1 MKKEIHFMEMIL
13 QQNKIKNHK
22 LVVDLQVE
30 KQIAHR
36 NKKNKAFKGIIIAGT
51 VLSTLPLLLILFY
64 IFKQGITAINW
75 DFFTNLPKP
84 VGETGG
90 GVSNA
95 LVGSILIL
103 LVSCV
108 LAIPVGIVIGIYLS
122 EVAKSRL
129 AYYCRL
135 AVDVLQGIPSIVI
148 GIIIYEWIVRPMG
161 GFSAF
166 SGSVALALMMLPSII
181 KSTEE
186 TLKLLPESLKEASL
200 ALGVPYYKTVLKIIV
215 PTGISGITTGV
226 ILSIARVIGE
236 TAPLFF
242 TAFGNPFMSTNIFKP
257 ISSLPLIIF
266 NYATS
271 PYNDWHQLAWGA
283 SMLLILMIL
292 ILNLITK
299 IVQRKWK
306 VQF

>member
-1 MKKEIHFMEMIL
+1 MQI
-13 QQNKIKNHK
+13 
-22 LVVDLQVE
+22 E

-36 NKKNKAFKGIIIAGT
+36 NKKNKIFKGIIIAGT
-51 VLSTLPLLLILFY
+51 VISTLPLLLILFY

-95 LVGSILIL
+95 LVGTILIL

-122 EVAKSRL
+122 EVAKSKL
-129 AYYCRL
+129 SYYCRL

-166 SGSVALALMMLPSII
+166 SGSVALALMMLPSIV

-200 ALGVPYYKTVLKIIV
+200 ALGVPYYKT
-215 PTGISGITTGV
+215 
-226 ILSIARVIGE
+226 
-236 TAPLFF
+236 F
-242 TAFGNPFMSTNIFKP
+242 
-257 ISSLPLIIF
+257 
-266 NYATS
+266 
-271 PYNDWHQLAWGA
+271 
-283 SMLLILMIL
+283 
-292 ILNLITK
+292 
-299 IVQRKWK
+299 
-306 VQF
+306 

>member
-1 MKKEIHFMEMIL
+1 MEMIL
-13 QQNKIKNHK
+13 QQNKIMNNK
-22 LVVDLQVE
+22 LFVDLQIE

-51 VLSTLPLLLILFY
+51 IISTLPLLLILFY

-90 GVSNA
+90 GVANA

-108 LAIPVGIVIGIYLS
+108 LAIPIGIVIGIYLS

-166 SGSVALALMMLPSII
+166 SGSVALALMMLPSIV

-200 ALGVPYYKTVLKIIV
+200 ALGVPYYKTILKIIV
-215 PTGISGITTGV
+215 PTGLGGIMTGV

-236 TAPLFF
+236 TAPLLF

-292 ILNLITK
+292 ILNIISK

>member
-1 MKKEIHFMEMIL
+1 MEMIL

-103 LVSCV
+103 LVSSI

-236 TAPLFF
+236 TAPLLF

>member
-1 MKKEIHFMEMIL
+1 MEMIL
-13 QQNKIKNHK
+13 QENKIRNNK
-22 LVVDLQVE
+22 LFADLQIE
-30 KQIAHR
+30 KEIAHR

-51 VLSTLPLLLILFY
+51 IISTLPLLLILFY

-108 LAIPVGIVIGIYLS
+108 LAIPVGIIIGIYLS
-122 EVAKSRL
+122 EATKSRL

-166 SGSVALALMMLPSII
+166 SGSVALALMMLPSIV

-200 ALGVPYYKTVLKIIV
+200 ALGVPYYKTILKIIV
-215 PTGISGITTGV
+215 PTGLGGIMTGV

-236 TAPLFF
+236 TAPLLF

-257 ISSLPLIIF
+257 MSSLPLIIF

-292 ILNLITK
+292 ILNIITK

>member
-1 MKKEIHFMEMIL
+1 EMIL
-13 QQNKIKNHK
+13 KQNKIMNNK
-22 LVVDLQVE
+22 LLVDLQIE
-30 KQIAHR
+30 KQIVRR
-36 NKKNKAFKGIIIAGT
+36 NKKNKIFKGIIIAGT
-51 VLSTLPLLLILFY
+51 IISTLPLLLILFY

-90 GVSNA
+90 GVANA

-108 LAIPVGIVIGIYLS
+108 LAIPIGIIIGIYLS

-129 AYYCRL
+129 AYFSRL

-166 SGSVALALMMLPSII
+166 SGSVALALMMLPSIV

-200 ALGVPYYKTVLKIIV
+200 ALGVPYYKTILKIIV
-215 PTGISGITTGV
+215 PTGIGGIMTGV
-226 ILSIARVIGE
+226 ILSISRVIGE
-236 TAPLFF
+236 TAPLLF

-292 ILNLITK
+292 ILNIITK

>member
-1 MKKEIHFMEMIL
+1 MEMVLEAELAKKKKLTQSRLASKHIGL
-13 QQNKIKNHK
+13 RNRKN
-22 LVVDLQVE
+22 
-30 KQIAHR
+30 R
-36 NKKNKAFKGIIIAGT
+36 FFKGVIIAAT
-51 VLSTLPLLLILFY
+51 VVSTFPLLLILFY
-64 IFKQGITAINW
+64 IFRQGIASMNW
-75 DFFTNLPKP
+75 HFLTNLPKP

-108 LAIPVGIVIGIYLS
+108 IAIPLGIVIGIYLS
-122 EVAKSRL
+122 EEKKSKL
-129 AYYCRL
+129 GYYCRL

-148 GIIIYEWIVRPMG
+148 GIIIYEWVVRPMG
-161 GFSAF
+161 GFSAL
-166 SGSVALALMMLPSII
+166 SGSVALSLMMLPSII

-200 ALGVPYYKTVLKIIV
+200 ALGVPYYKTILRVIV
-215 PTGISGITTGV
+215 PSGLSGILTGV

-236 TAPLFF
+236 TAPLLF
-242 TAFGNPFMSTNIFKP
+242 TAFGNPFMTTNILKP
-257 ISSLPLIIF
+257 MSSLPLIIF

-283 SMLLILMIL
+283 SMVLILMIL
-292 ILNLITK
+292 ILNIVTK
-299 IVQRKWK
+299 IIQRKWK

>member
-1 MKKEIHFMEMIL
+1 MIL
-13 QQNKIKNHK
+13 QEKTTIKNN
-22 LVVDLQVE
+22 LSVDKQIE
-30 KQIAHR
+30 KQIAGR
-36 NKKNKAFKGIIIAGT
+36 NRKNKTFKGVIIAGT
-51 VLSTLPLLLILFY
+51 IISTLPLLLILFY
-64 IFKQGITAINW
+64 IFRQGISALDW
-75 DFFTNLPKP
+75 HFLTNLPKP

-90 GVSNA
+90 GVANA
-95 LVGSILIL
+95 LVGSIMIL
-103 LVSCV
+103 LVSCIF
-108 LAIPVGIVIGIYLS
+108 AIPMGIIIGIYLS
-122 EVAKSRL
+122 EATKSKL
-129 AYYCRL
+129 AYYSRL

-148 GIIIYEWIVRPMG
+148 GIIIYEWVVRPMG

-166 SGSVALALMMLPSII
+166 SGSMALTLMMLPSII

-186 TLKLLPESLKEASL
+186 TLKLLPHSLKEASL
-200 ALGVPYYKTVLKIIV
+200 ALGVPYYKTILKVVV
-215 PTGISGITTGV
+215 PTGISGITTGI

-236 TAPLFF
+236 TAPLLF

-257 ISSLPLIIF
+257 MSSLPLIIF

-283 SMLLILMIL
+283 SLLLILMIL
-292 ILNLITK
+292 FLNIITK

>member
-1 MKKEIHFMEMIL
+1 MEIILEKKIPSNTKEF
-13 QQNKIKNHK
+13 QDK
-22 LVVDLQVE
+22 LIE
-30 KQIAHR
+30 KQIARR
-36 NKKNKAFKGIIIAGT
+36 NSKNKLFKGVIIAGT
-51 VLSTLPLLLILFY
+51 IISTLPLLLILFY
-64 IFKQGITAINW
+64 IFRQGIAAINW
-75 DFFTNLPKP
+75 NFLTNLPKP

-95 LVGSILIL
+95 LVGSIIIL
-103 LVSCV
+103 LVSCIV
-108 LAIPVGIVIGIYLS
+108 AIPAGIIIGIYLS
-122 EVAKSRL
+122 EETKSKL

-166 SGSVALALMMLPSII
+166 SGSLALAMMMLPIVI
-181 KSTEE
+181 RSTEQ
-186 TLKLLPESLKEASL
+186 TLKLLPESLKEAALS
-200 ALGVPYYKTVLKIIV
+200 LGVPYHRVILKVIV

-226 ILSIARVIGE
+226 ILSISRVIGE
-236 TAPLFF
+236 TAPLLF
-242 TAFGNPFMSTNIFKP
+242 TSFGNPFMSTNIFKP
-257 ISSLPLIIF
+257 MSSLPLIIF

-271 PYNDWHQLAWGA
+271 PYEEWHQLAWGA

-292 ILNLITK
+292 FLNIITK

>member
-1 MKKEIHFMEMIL
+1 MNNKLFADLEI
-13 QQNKIKNHK
+13 
-22 LVVDLQVE
+22 E

-51 VLSTLPLLLILFY
+51 IISTLPLLLILFY

-90 GVSNA
+90 GVANA
-95 LVGSILIL
+95 LVGSVLIL

-108 LAIPVGIVIGIYLS
+108 LAIPVGIIIGIYLS
-122 EVAKSRL
+122 EATKSRL

-166 SGSVALALMMLPSII
+166 SGSVALALMMLPAIV

-200 ALGVPYYKTVLKIIV
+200 ALGVPYYKTILKIIV
-215 PTGISGITTGV
+215 PTGLGGIMTGV

-236 TAPLFF
+236 TAPLLF

-257 ISSLPLIIF
+257 MSSLPLIIF

-292 ILNLITK
+292 ILNIITK

>member
-1 MKKEIHFMEMIL
+1 MENTLEKEITTAKKSS
-13 QQNKIKNHK
+13 QDK
-22 LVVDLQVE
+22 LIG
-30 KQIAHR
+30 KQIDRR
-36 NKKNKAFKGIIIAGT
+36 NNKNKVFKGVIIAGT
-51 VLSTLPLLLILFY
+51 IISTLPLLLILFY

-75 DFFTNLPKP
+75 HFLTNLPKP

-90 GVSNA
+90 GVANA
-95 LVGSILIL
+95 LVGSIMIL
-103 LVSCV
+103 LVSCI
-108 LAIPVGIVIGIYLS
+108 LAIPIGIIIGIYLS
-122 EVAKSRL
+122 EETKSRL

-148 GIIIYEWIVRPMG
+148 GIIIYEWVVRPMG

-166 SGSVALALMMLPSII
+166 SGSMALALMMLPSII

-186 TLKLLPESLKEASL
+186 TLKLLPGSLKEASL
-200 ALGVPYYKTVLKIIV
+200 ALGVPYYKTILKIIV

-226 ILSIARVIGE
+226 ILSISRVIGE
-236 TAPLFF
+236 TAPLLF
-242 TAFGNPFMSTNIFKP
+242 TAFGSPFMSTDIFKP
-257 ISSLPLIIF
+257 MSSLPLIIF

-271 PYNDWHQLAWGA
+271 PYEDWHQLAWGA

-292 ILNLITK
+292 FLNIITK

>member
-1 MKKEIHFMEMIL
+1 MEMIL
-13 QQNKIKNHK
+13 QQNKIMNNK
-22 LVVDLQVE
+22 LFVDRQIE

-51 VLSTLPLLLILFY
+51 IISTLPLLLILFY

-90 GVSNA
+90 GVANA

-166 SGSVALALMMLPSII
+166 SGSVALALMMLPSIV

-200 ALGVPYYKTVLKIIV
+200 ALGVPYYKTILKIIV
-215 PTGISGITTGV
+215 PTGLGGIMTGV

-236 TAPLFF
+236 TAPLLF

-292 ILNLITK
+292 ILNIITK

>member
-1 MKKEIHFMEMIL
+1 MEMVL
-13 QQNKIKNHK
+13 EAELEKKKK
-22 LVVDLQVE
+22 LSQSRLAD
-30 KQIAHR
+30 KHIGRR
-36 NKKNKAFKGIIIAGT
+36 NKKNIFFKGLIVTAT
-51 VLSTLPLLLILFY
+51 VISTLPLLFILFY
-64 IFKQGITAINW
+64 IFKQGVGALNW
-75 DFFTNLPKP
+75 HFLTHLPNP
-84 VGETGG
+84 VGEPGG

-95 LVGSILIL
+95 LVGSIMIL

-108 LAIPVGIVIGIYLS
+108 IAIPIGIVIGIYLS
-122 EVAKSRL
+122 EEKRSRL
-129 AYYCRL
+129 GYYCRL

-148 GIIIYEWIVRPMG
+148 GIIIYEWVVRPMG
-161 GFSAF
+161 GFSAL

-200 ALGVPYYKTVLKIIV
+200 ALGVPYYKTIMKVIV
-215 PTGISGITTGV
+215 PTGLSGILTGV

-236 TAPLFF
+236 TAPLLF
-242 TAFGNPFMSTNIFKP
+242 TAFGNPFMSTNILKP
-257 ISSLPLIIF
+257 MSSLPLIIF

-283 SMLLILMIL
+283 SMVLILMIL
-292 ILNLITK
+292 ILNIISK

>member
-1 MKKEIHFMEMIL
+1 MEMIL
-13 QQNKIKNHK
+13 QQNKIMNNK
-22 LVVDLQVE
+22 LFVDLQIE
-30 KQIAHR
+30 KQIVHR
-36 NKKNKAFKGIIIAGT
+36 NKKNKVFKGIIIAGT
-51 VLSTLPLLLILFY
+51 IISTLPLLLILFY

-90 GVSNA
+90 GVANA

-108 LAIPVGIVIGIYLS
+108 LAIPVGIIIGIYLS

-135 AVDVLQGIPSIVI
+135 SVDVLQGIPSIVI

-200 ALGVPYYKTVLKIIV
+200 ALGVPYYKTILKIIV
-215 PTGISGITTGV
+215 PTGISGIMTGV

-236 TAPLFF
+236 TAPLLF
-242 TAFGNPFMSTNIFKP
+242 TAFGNPFMNTNIFKP
-257 ISSLPLIIF
+257 MSSLPLIIF

-292 ILNLITK
+292 ILNIITK

>member
-1 MKKEIHFMEMIL
+1 MQI
-13 QQNKIKNHK
+13 
-22 LVVDLQVE
+22 E
-30 KQIAHR
+30 KQIAKR
-36 NKKNKAFKGIIIAGT
+36 NKKNKIFKGVIIAGT
-51 VLSTLPLLLILFY
+51 VISTLPLLLILFY

-75 DFFTNLPKP
+75 EFFTNLPKP

-90 GVSNA
+90 GVANA

-108 LAIPVGIVIGIYLS
+108 IAIPVGIIIGIYLS

-200 ALGVPYYKTVLKIIV
+200 ALGVPYYKTILKIII
-215 PTGISGITTGV
+215 PSGLSGIMTGV

-236 TAPLFF
+236 TAPLLF
-242 TAFGNPFMSTNIFKP
+242 TAFGNPFMSTDIFKP
-257 ISSLPLIIF
+257 MSSLPLIIF

-271 PYNDWHQLAWGA
+271 PYSDWHQLAWGA

-292 ILNLITK
+292 ILNIITK

>member
-1 MKKEIHFMEMIL
+1 MQI
-13 QQNKIKNHK
+13 
-22 LVVDLQVE
+22 E
-30 KQIAHR
+30 KQIAYR

-51 VLSTLPLLLILFY
+51 IISTLPLLLILFY
-64 IFKQGITAINW
+64 IFNQGITAINW

-95 LVGSILIL
+95 LVGTILIL

-108 LAIPVGIVIGIYLS
+108 LAIPVGIIIGIYLS

-166 SGSVALALMMLPSII
+166 SGSVALALMMLPSIV

-200 ALGVPYYKTVLKIIV
+200 ALGVPYYKTILKIIV
-215 PTGISGITTGV
+215 PTGLSGIMTGV

-236 TAPLFF
+236 TAPLLF
-242 TAFGNPFMSTNIFKP
+242 TAFGNPFMNTNILKP
-257 ISSLPLIIF
+257 MSSLPLIIF

-292 ILNLITK
+292 ILNIITK

>member
-1 MKKEIHFMEMIL
+1 MEMVLEAELAKKKKLTQSRLASKHIGL
-13 QQNKIKNHK
+13 RNRKN
-22 LVVDLQVE
+22 
-30 KQIAHR
+30 R
-36 NKKNKAFKGIIIAGT
+36 FFKGVIIAAT
-51 VLSTLPLLLILFY
+51 VVSTFPLLLILFY
-64 IFKQGITAINW
+64 IFRQGIASMNW
-75 DFFTNLPKP
+75 HFLTNLPKP

-108 LAIPVGIVIGIYLS
+108 IAIPLGIVIGIYLS
-122 EVAKSRL
+122 EEKKSKL
-129 AYYCRL
+129 GYYCRL

-148 GIIIYEWIVRPMG
+148 GIIIYEWVVRPMG
-161 GFSAF
+161 GFSAL
-166 SGSVALALMMLPSII
+166 SGSVALSLMMLPSII

-200 ALGVPYYKTVLKIIV
+200 ALGVPYYKTILRVIV
-215 PTGISGITTGV
+215 PSGLSGILTGV

-236 TAPLFF
+236 TAPLLF
-242 TAFGNPFMSTNIFKP
+242 TAFGNPFMTTNILKP
-257 ISSLPLIIF
+257 MSSLPLIIF

-283 SMLLILMIL
+283 SMVLILMIL
-292 ILNLITK
+292 ILNIITK
-299 IVQRKWK
+299 IIQRKWK

>member
-1 MKKEIHFMEMIL
+1 MQIEI
-13 QQNKIKNHK
+13 
-22 LVVDLQVE
+22 
-30 KQIAHR
+30 QIVHR
-36 NKKNKAFKGIIIAGT
+36 HKKNKIFKGIIIAGT
-51 VLSTLPLLLILFY
+51 VISTLPLLLILFY

-90 GVSNA
+90 GISNA

-108 LAIPVGIVIGIYLS
+108 LAIPAGIVIGIYLS
-122 EVAKSRL
+122 EVAKSKL

-148 GIIIYEWIVRPMG
+148 GIIIYVWIVRPMG

-166 SGSVALALMMLPSII
+166 SGSVALALMMLPSIV

-200 ALGVPYYKTVLKIIV
+200 ALGVPYYKTILKIIV
-215 PTGISGITTGV
+215 PTGLSGITTGV
-226 ILSIARVIGE
+226 LLSISRVIGE
-236 TAPLFF
+236 TAPLLF
-242 TAFGNPFMSTNIFKP
+242 TAFGNPFMNTNIFNP
-257 ISSLPLIIF
+257 MSSLPLIIF

-271 PYNDWHQLAWGA
+271 PYDDWQRLAWGA

-292 ILNLITK
+292 ILNIITK